1 MVYIPNGVVMAAI
14 TNKRIGQLLVE
25 TGKIDETVLET
36 ALEKQSQEPGY
47 IGEHLKDLDAI
58 NETDLNKSLGFQLK
72 IPVLALSFFSVDS
85 SLMGLVPERIVRKH
99 NVFPVF
105 KLNNTINL
113 AVSDPMDPDPMNAVQ
128 VHTGCNIEP
137 VIVSKKEIENAIDM
151 HYGISSYLET
161 DTLQDDQTDISD
173 LFDESRIV
181 ELVNGILEQS
191 NKYQSSDIHIEPRE
205 KDIRVRFRLD
215 GRLQDFQILPREIMP
230 SLISRLKIMSNMD
243 IAETRRP
250 QDGRI
255 LYQSSQGRLDLRISS
270 YPTLYGEK
278 IVLRLLKTSGKMLTL
293 KDLGFDSNTENKFS
307 ELLTGAE
314 GIILVSGPTGS
325 GKTTT
330 LYSTLSLIERPDV
343 NIVTIEDPI
352 EYDMDNV
359 NQAQVNRKSGV
370 TFSSALRTILRQD
383 PDIIMVGE
391 IRDEE
396 TVELAIRAALTG
408 HLVFSTIHTNDAAS
422 GFTRLLNWGVEPF
435 LITTTVQGIMAQRL
449 VRRIC
454 NECKESY
461 KPSETELSRLGI
473 NTDGL
478 KECYKGKGCLSC
490 RNTGYKGRIALI
502 ELLTMSET
510 ISELVL
516 SNAPGYVIRENAIRQ
531 GMISMMQDGLNKINE
546 GTTTISEVYE
556 TLGTV
561 SRMSE

>member
-47 IGEHLKDLDAI
+47 LGEHLKDLDAI

-561 SRMSE
+561 SRMSK